1 MNVTCFWEV
10 FQIRQL
16 LEHGLDLLE
25 HKNVGPPI
33 GKLKY
38 DFLHCKR
45 RGFIALPTGQ
55 VGPVY
60 YKGRRYKDNL
70 WIWTDSL
77 RTSAPHLLRKIEGAD
92 RMMYAV

>member
-1 MNVTCFWEV
+1 MPSGSHECDLFLGGIPNKT
-10 FQIRQL
+10 QL

-33 GKLKY
+33 GKLKH

-70 WIWTDSL
+70 
-77 RTSAPHLLRKIEGAD
+77 
-92 RMMYAV
+92 